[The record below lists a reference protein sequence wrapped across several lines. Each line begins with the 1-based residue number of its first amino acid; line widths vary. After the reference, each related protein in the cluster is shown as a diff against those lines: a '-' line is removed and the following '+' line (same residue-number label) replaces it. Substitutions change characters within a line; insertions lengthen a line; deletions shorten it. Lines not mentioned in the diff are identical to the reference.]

1 MIPGAVEFLSI
12 VRSSLENSLEKEPN
26 PARRSAL
33 GKISATML
41 LGAVG
46 LAGGAHAQTTGAPNP
61 TASGAGPGTPGY
73 RCSCGIVDAHSHF
86 LPPVYAAAL
95 ADAGLV
101 TLDGG
106 FPVPQWSEEKALE
119 HMDRQGIEASML
131 SVSSPTVSF
140 LKDSLARQRLAREIN
155 EYAAALVKRRPNR
168 FGAFATLPMPDVPAA
183 LAELGYALDVLH
195 LDGVVMETNV
205 HGVYLG
211 NPALDSIFAE
221 LDRRRATLFLHPT
234 SPPCLEAVGLGRAA
248 PILEFPMDT
257 ARTVTD
263 LVFAGTLTRYPNI
276 RMIIPHAGGALT
288 AVAERIAGFSTLPFL
303 KQRPAGGA
311 EEVNRVLAA
320 LYYDL
325 AGSASNASIER
336 LRRLTSLTHV
346 LFGSDFPFTPP
357 AGVTAN
363 VENFRTLSGVTAA
376 EHEGIAKGNALR
388 LFPRLSAGAGG
399 TPKT

>member
-1 MIPGAVEFLSI
+1 M
-12 VRSSLENSLEKEPN
+12 EKKLN
-26 PARRSAL
+26 TTRRSVL
-33 GKISATML
+33 GKISSSAL

-46 LAGGAHAQTTGAPNP
+46 LSGCAQTSSSTATSPSAAAPA
-61 TASGAGPGTPGY
+61 ASRMAGY
-73 RCSCGIVDAHSHF
+73 RCSCSIVDAHSHF
-86 LPPVYAAAL
+86 LPPTYARAL

-119 HMDRQGIEASML
+119 HMDRQGIETSML

-140 LKDSLARQRLAREIN
+140 LKDMSARQRLAREIN
-155 EYAAALVKRRPNR
+155 EFGAALVKRRPNR
-168 FGAFATLPMPDVPAA
+168 FGAFATLPMPDVQAA
-183 LAELGYALDVLH
+183 LAEIGYALDVLH

-211 NPALDSIFAE
+211 NSALDPIFAD

-234 SPPCLEAVGLGRAA
+234 SPPCLEALGLGRAA

-257 ARTVTD
+257 ARTITD

-276 RMIIPHAGGALT
+276 RVIVPHAGGALT

-311 EEVNRVLAA
+311 EEVNRVLAS

-346 LFGSDFPFTPP
+346 MFGSDYPFTPP

-363 VENFRTLSGVTAA
+363 VENFRTLDGVTAA
-376 EHEGIAKGNALR
+376 EHEGIAKGNALQ
-388 LFPRLSAGAGG
+388 LFPRLKAAAAS
-399 TPKT
+399 TPKS

>member
-1 MIPGAVEFLSI
+1 M
-12 VRSSLENSLEKEPN
+12 EKIAL

-33 GKISATML
+33 GKITSSML
-41 LGAVG
+41 LAAAG
-46 LAGGAHAQTTGAPNP
+46 LAGCAETRPGGSAAL
-61 TASGAGPGTPGY
+61 TASAASPGMPGY
-73 RCSCGIVDAHSHF
+73 RCTCGIVDAHSHF
-86 LPPVYAAAL
+86 LPPVYAQAL

-119 HMDRQGIEASML
+119 HMDRQGIKASML

-140 LKDSLARQRLAREIN
+140 LKDSLARQRLARDIN

-168 FGAFATLPMPDVPAA
+168 FGAFATLPIPDVQAS
-183 LAELGYALDVLH
+183 LSEIVHALDVLH
-195 LDGVVMETNV
+195 LDGVVLETNV
-205 HGVYLG
+205 HGIYLG
-211 NPALDSIFAE
+211 NPALEPIFAE

-303 KQRPAGGA
+303 KQRPVGGA
-311 EEVNRVLAA
+311 EEVQRVLAS

-363 VENFRTLSGVTAA
+363 VENFRTLNGVTAA
-376 EHEGIAKGNALR
+376 EHESIAKGNAMR
-388 LFPRLSAGAGG
+388 LFPRLNVATKDA
-399 TPKT
+399 TQ